1 MLYFGLQSAL
11 QEIKNDQAPIFQAS
25 AGDTVFSG
33 QITVGFVLKALIE
46 HKRVTTETKQIQI

>member
-1 MLYFGLQSAL
+1 MLHFGLQSAL
-11 QEIKNDQAPIFQAS
+11 QEIKNDPALIFQAS

-46 HKRVTTETKQIQI
+46 HKRVRTEPNRI

>member
-33 QITVGFVLKALIE
+33 QITMGFVLKARMSQN
-46 HKRVTTETKQIQI
+46 KN

>member
-11 QEIKNDQAPIFQAS
+11 QEIKNEQALIFQAS

-33 QITVGFVLKALIE
+33 QITVRFVLKALIE
-46 HKRVTTETKQIQI
+46 HKRVRTETKRI